1 MSRVDA
7 AAPPNAFV
15 YKRLWAVQ
23 YSAGWRRR
31 FSGGHGGGAGAGGGE
46 GSRPVQPLEIPHP
59 RQVESSHIHSLH
71 HDEHGPRPAALRRTR
86 VAAMTRRQHARMPLL
101 ARHART
107 RQVWD
112 TPAGYHP
119 LSSLRGGKSSRG
131 YSSSALP
138 PTVAVH
144 CSCLCGYG
152 FTSFIYVVLYMCAP
166 PDTPPSVL
174 CSLAYMQ
181 CRPPDAAGSTHAPL
195 TVRQPYGGRPS
206 EGDGSHCRSRR
217 CPCRRSAG
225 GDREFQVADAD
236 PTQPRVA
243 LLDDVRAPLARVE
256 EYAHL

>member
-1 MSRVDA
+1 MALKPLSRRNWTYQRIGRKSAPRRWQTLSAMPGHTAPLMSRVDA

-107 RQVWD
+107 RQVQD

-138 PTVAVH
+138 PTAAVH
-144 CSCLCGYG
+144 CSCLCGLR
-152 FTSFIYVVLYMCAP
+152 LY
-166 PDTPPSVL
+166 
-174 CSLAYMQ
+174 
-181 CRPPDAAGSTHAPL
+181 
-195 TVRQPYGGRPS
+195 
-206 EGDGSHCRSRR
+206 
-217 CPCRRSAG
+217 
-225 GDREFQVADAD
+225 
-236 PTQPRVA
+236 
-243 LLDDVRAPLARVE
+243 
-256 EYAHL
+256 